1 MGAAALNLMIKQ
13 NLITE
18 DSILDGSL
26 FHNCDRE
33 LVFNKNN
40 SKMQKIKDSS
50 GSTFSQLRI
59 CNTFSAISCLEV
71 PLLVGFILN
80 NL

>member
-18 DSILDGSL
+18 NSILDGSL

-40 SKMQKIKDSS
+40 SKMQKIKDSWNLIEKV
-50 GSTFSQLRI
+50 GGTYEFKQK
-59 CNTFSAISCLEV
+59 A
-71 PLLVGFILN
+71 LVN
-80 NL
+80 